1 MKNYKN
7 INFCLGI
14 DPNPTQQN
22 FENFRTALYAHM
34 EILDFYGNNLND
46 KILKPQLAYFLSFGS
61 KGISLLEEFV
71 SRYNENYTIIIDAK
85 FNDIST
91 TLKAY
96 LHFIFGTLNAHG
108 LTISPFLG
116 EQTLQLA
123 FEECAKKADRK
134 GRVYVLCATSESS
147 KGDLSFIDENWKKTL
162 QACQN
167 LRNTVFSGQ
176 EDLNKLIGVVIG
188 ANRENILFSDEL
200 KSSELSVLSPGLG
213 AQGADWKIISKCAQ
227 HPNEI
232 TFPVSRGV
240 FAGGNIN
247 LEQMKDNLVA
257 IQRYF

>member
-1 MKNYKN
+1 MKTYKN

-22 FENFRTALYAHM
+22 FESFRSAVYTHM
-34 EILDFYGNNLND
+34 EILDFYGNKLND
-46 KILKPQLAYFLSFGS
+46 KVLKPQLAYFLAYGS

-71 SRYNENYTIIIDAK
+71 NRYNDKYTIIIDAK

-96 LHFIFGTLNAHG
+96 LHFVFGTLQAHA

-116 EQTLQLA
+116 EQTLELA

-147 KGDLSFIDENWKKTL
+147 TGELSFIDENWRRTL
-162 QACQN
+162 LACQQ
-167 LRNTVFSGQ
+167 LREKIFANQ

-188 ANRENILFSDEL
+188 ANRENILFSNEL
-200 KSSELSVLSPGLG
+200 KASELSVLSPGLG
-213 AQGADWKIISKCAQ
+213 AQGADWKIISKCAN

-240 FAGGNIN
+240 FAGGNIS